1 MKILKHIN
9 IQGFRSIK
17 NISFD
22 ISDKGMYLIQGKNG
36 SGKSTIMEAIYYAL
50 YGKTIKDTNLTDIP
64 TLSKY
69 RDTDFQ
75 GTKVS
80 LTIVV
85 DNIEYEITRTIN
97 YGKDKDNSIQIKT
110 PNGLLPVTDKADAQ
124 DKIDT
129 IIGVSSKVFSN
140 SVFFAQKGTRLID
153 SKDADRR
160 VLLDEIFDIGLD
172 IYEGKAKEEVSKVER
187 EIQDLKT
194 NEAVTTSK
202 IEALEIKYHSDKNIY
217 DNFHQLKKDALDY
230 NTKLWDEAKAKL
242 KEYPDDLV
250 EVISVPIP
258 DNEGLHNIKFRV
270 QAEKNVSDQ
279 LDNKIKSLTPPSLI
293 CPTCKGDVNKDTLN
307 ELTEKYSNQ
316 KKELEERL
324 LKSQTDLL
332 SLQWE
337 LEEAQ
342 KDLDNKTKEY
352 RDNQELLL
360 KNNTITKAR
369 QEIES
374 TINFYKQSIDVEYN
388 RECPITDEYLKA
400 TLLHKEEVNNAL
412 VLLKKELVIK
422 DRLVTSYK
430 YWASTGFTFK
440 GMKSFILQAMLQ
452 QLNNKLLTYSTKL
465 GLVVN
470 IDLKIDTK
478 SKSFDINI
486 TDTKGVSKNYDSLS
500 GGEQKRVDIILSFAI
515 HDILSKH
522 FSILVVD
529 EFFEGLDE
537 EGLDIAMSLLRE
549 KAQTQAVYMITH
561 NINIDLSECSIIE
574 VIKEN
579 NSTKIL

>member
-1 MKILKHIN
+1 MKILKNIN

-17 NISFD
+17 NISFN
-22 ISDKGMYLIQGKNG
+22 ISEKGMYLIQGKNG

-69 RDTDFQ
+69 RDVDFE

-80 LTIVV
+80 LLINI
-85 DNIEYEITRTIN
+85 DNTDYEITRTIN
-97 YGKDKDNSIQIKT
+97 YGKDKDNSIQIKADGVLV
-110 PNGLLPVTDKADAQ
+110 PITDKADAQ

-129 IIGVSSKVFSN
+129 VIGVSYKVFSN

-160 VLLDEIFDIGLD
+160 LLLDEIFDIGLD

-217 DNFHQLKKDALDY
+217 DNFQQLKKDALDY
-230 NTKLWDEAKAKL
+230 NTKLWNEAKDKL

-250 EVISVPIP
+250 EVISVPLP
-258 DNEGLHNIKFRV
+258 DNESLHNIKFRV

-279 LDNKIKSLTPPSLI
+279 LDNKIKSLTPPSSI
-293 CPTCKGDVNKDTLN
+293 CPTCKGDINKDTLN
-307 ELTEKYSNQ
+307 ELTEKYVNQ
-316 KKELEERL
+316 KKELEGRL

-332 SLQWE
+332 SLQRE

-342 KDLDNKTKEY
+342 KALDNKTKEY

-360 KNNTITKAR
+360 RNNTITKAR

-374 TINFYKQSIDVEYN
+374 TINFYEQSINVEYS

-400 TLLHKEEVNNAL
+400 TLLHKEEVNNTL

-470 IDLKIDTK
+470 IDLKIATK

-549 KAQTQAVYMITH
+549 KAQNQAVYMITH

-579 NSTKIL
+579 NFTKIL

>member
-17 NISFD
+17 SMSFNIA
-22 ISDKGMYLIQGKNG
+22 DKGMHLIQGKNG

-64 TLSKY
+64 TLNKY
-69 RDTDFQ
+69 RDTDFE

-85 DNIEYEITRTIN
+85 DGIDYEITRTIN
-97 YGKDKDNSIQIKT
+97 YGKDRDSSIQIKT
-110 PNGLLPVTDKADAQ
+110 PNGLVPITDKADAQ
-124 DKIDT
+124 AKIDT
-129 IIGVSSKVFSN
+129 IVGVSSKVFSN

-160 VLLDEIFDIGLD
+160 DILDEIFSIGLD
-172 IYEGKAKEEVSKVER
+172 VYESKAKEEVTKL
-187 EIQDLKT
+187 D
-194 NEAVTTSK
+194 
-202 IEALEIKYHSDKNIY
+202 LEIKDLISNISINQVKLDALDTKYISDKEIY
-217 DNFHQLKKDALDY
+217 DNFYQTQKDSIEANKVLLEEAALRLR
-230 NTKLWDEAKAKL
+230 T
-242 KEYPDDLV
+242 YPDDLV
-250 EVISVPIP
+250 EVIPVPLP
-258 DNEGLHNIKFRV
+258 NNEELHNIKFRL
-270 QAEKNVSDQ
+270 QAEKNVYAQ
-279 LDNKIKSLTPPSLI
+279 LEAKSIVPPSTK
-293 CPTCKGDVNKDTLN
+293 CPTCSGDISKDILDN
-307 ELTEKYSNQ
+307 LTKVYKAQ
-316 KKELEERL
+316 K
-324 LKSQTDLL
+324 
-332 SLQWE
+332 
-337 LEEAQ
+337 
-342 KDLDNKTKEY
+342 KDLDTRLLISKKEVDKLQAQLDAAQEDFDIKTKEY
-352 RDNQELLL
+352 RDNQELLIR
-360 KNNTITKAR
+360 NNSIAKAR
-369 QEIES
+369 QELES
-374 TINFYKQSIDVEYN
+374 NVNFYTKIISTELS
-388 RECPITDEYLKA
+388 RECPITEDKLKD
-400 TLLHKEEVNNAL
+400 TLERKQ
-412 VLLKKELVIK
+412 VLSAQSAAFDKELK
-422 DRLVTSYK
+422 DKEKLIVSYK

-440 GMKSFILQAMLQ
+440 GMKSFILQSMLQ
-452 QLNNKLLTYSTKL
+452 SLNNTLLTYSSKL

-470 IDLKIDTK
+470 IGLKIDTK

-486 TDTKGVSKNYDSLS
+486 TDTKGISKSYESLS

-549 KAQTQAVYMITH
+549 KAQNQAVYMITH